1 MNSVRS
7 SSRVPFASLLPTL
20 TLGLAVAAASSATAQ
35 VVLPAPVVNVTFD
48 SRSETVG
55 GTTAWTSATPSGSGS
70 ALNLSTGAA
79 GFVSTSATPISGLSA
94 FTVTMWVNL
103 QGLPAANDRLL
114 SSLVSNNGID
124 LRIAA
129 PQQGTLSA
137 SDFSLTLQVNG
148 ASASSTAL
156 VNVRDFN
163 AANQWTFVAVTYS
176 GAQVRFFD
184 GGTSTS
190 ATALAPTGAVPLTGG
205 SVGSTTT
212 LQIGA
217 TPATS
222 ADRSPAGWFDEV
234 RIYDSVLS
242 LSQIEQVRLDNLT
255 AIPEPGAAA
264 IAMGIPAL
272 FAGVVLRR
280 RKPLR

>member
-1 MNSVRS
+1 MNARLAINPV
-7 SSRVPFASLLPTL
+7 ASTL
-20 TLGLAVAAASSATAQ
+20 IAAIVGGAALVASSSATAQ
-35 VVLPAPVVNVTFD
+35 VVLPAPVVNLTFD
-48 SRSETVG
+48 NRSETVSG
-55 GTTAWTSATPSGSGS
+55 ATAWTSNTPSGAGS
-70 ALNLSTGAA
+70 ALSLSTGAA
-79 GFVSTSATPISGLSA
+79 GFASTSATPIGGLSA

-103 QGLPAANDRLL
+103 QALPTANDRLL

-148 ASASSTAL
+148 TSASSTSL

-163 AANQWTFVAVTYS
+163 AGNQWAFVAVTYS
-176 GAQVRFFD
+176 GTQVRFFD

-190 ATALAPTGAVPLTGG
+190 ATALAPTGAVPLTAG
-205 SVGSTTT
+205 SIGSTTT

-217 TPATS
+217 TPATA
-222 ADRSPAGWFDEV
+222 ADRTPPGWFDEV
-234 RIYDSVLS
+234 RIYDSVLT
-242 LSQIEQVRLDNLT
+242 LSQIEQVRLDNVT

-272 FAGVVLRR
+272 FASAALRR
-280 RKPLR
+280 RKHSR